1 MKKVNREHIMN
12 TTTPDE
18 KSEKEGLARNQGNEP
33 RELSSEELES
43 IIGGSEVGIGIGR
56 SGIEE
61 REGKERE
68 EEVNIFGI
76 YKSRVN
82 IFGIYKSYT
91 GTVGLVPSG
100 DAK

>member
-18 KSEKEGLARNQGNEP
+18 RSEKDGLAREP

-56 SGIEE
+56 SGIF
-61 REGKERE
+61 G
-68 EEVNIFGI
+68 NIIPLKG
-76 YKSRVN
+76 YAGAVAV
-82 IFGIYKSYT
+82 T
-91 GTVGLVPSG
+91 DP
-100 DAK
+100 DE